1 VKNIEQVSFG
11 LLAFSL
17 VLLLLLAGGFALQ
30 WYTSHPPLFTPP
42 PESRNFSYVERMR
55 DATSVEGLRQVCTFW
70 AEREDQSQRFVNALH
85 EQFLSTMRQVVTW
98 LAVLGVV
105 FAAAGA
111 YIYLAARRIRL
122 ASPNAL

>member
-1 VKNIEQVSFG
+1 MKGIEQASLG

-42 PESRNFSYVERMR
+42 PESKNFSYVEKMKE
-55 DATSVEGLRQVCTFW
+55 ATSVEGLRQVCTFW

-85 EQFLSTMRQVVTW
+85 EQFLSTIRQVVTW
-98 LAVLGVV
+98 LVVLGTV
-105 FAAAGA
+105 FSAGLF
-111 YIYLAARRIRL
+111 YIYLTARRIRR
-122 ASPNAL
+122 ANPNAL